1 MRTAIILTLALALA
15 PSASLAWPFAYYQNS
30 DCNCVPSPD
39 TGRRSSATAICR
51 DGDESFSQHHSGT
64 CSGHGGVA
72 QFITKG
78 KSK

>member
-1 MRTAIILTLALALA
+1 MRTAIIFTLALALA
-15 PSASLAWPFAYYQNS
+15 PSASLACQFAYYRNVNG
-30 DCNCVPSPD
+30 NCVHRPD
-39 TGRRSSATAICR
+39 VGRRSGATAICR

-78 KSK
+78 KPK